1 MQDVACVR
9 VGRHNFFAMHN
20 IAIRQPTMARTRPLS
35 PHLQVYRLPLLA
47 LLSISHRATGV
58 LLVAGSLVLVY
69 WLTAVASG
77 PDAFS
82 QAQAILGSIPGRA
95 FLLVITF
102 SLFYHLSNGIRHLFW
117 DAGLG
122 FELRTAHA
130 SGILVIVAAVVL
142 TLVAWALGYAMR

>member
-1 MQDVACVR
+1 
-9 VGRHNFFAMHN
+9 
-20 IAIRQPTMARTRPLS
+20 MARTRPLS

-58 LLVAGSLVLVY
+58 LLAAGSLVLVY

-82 QAQAILGSIPGRA
+82 DAQALLGSLPGRA
-95 FLLVITF
+95 FLLLISF
-102 SLFYHLSNGIRHLFW
+102 SLFYHLGNGIRHLFW
-117 DAGLG
+117 DAGFG

-130 SGILVIVAAVVL
+130 SGILVIVAAVAL